1 MSRFQSLDPTP
12 TARDAVVENMEDGI
26 LVLDSEDRVVDM
38 NPAAEDILD
47 QSAAEAIG
55 HHAGEVLCET
65 GHLVEIL
72 EKAKERHTEISVGE
86 ETEQRVF
93 DVQVSPLV
101 DHLGHSSGRFVVL
114 RDISDRKRAEA
125 ALQQAKQAAEAANE
139 AKSEFISVAS
149 HEMRT
154 PITCI
159 KGYTDLLAKFMKRWA
174 DDTHIEFLDIIRVNA
189 DRLAGLVSDL
199 SDMARIES
207 GRLRL
212 DFGRVDIE
220 AVIEEAVEALRSR
233 TEEKEQVL
241 RVDVPEELPPVWGD
255 RDSLVRVT
263 SNLLSNAHKFTPAG
277 GRITVMAE
285 ALEEEGRETVVHVA
299 VKDNGIGIKPEELE
313 KVFETFYR
321 SDDRQATD
329 LPGSG
334 LGLSIASNLVEMQ
347 GGKIWLES
355 VFREG
360 TTVHFIVPTE
370 RED

>member
-1 MSRFQSLDPTP
+1 MSRFRSLDGTP

-38 NPAAEDILD
+38 NPAAEEILD
-47 QSAAEAIG
+47 QSAPGAIG
-55 HHAGEVLCET
+55 HHAAEVLSET

-72 EKAKERHTEISVGE
+72 EEAQERHAEMSVGGARE
-86 ETEQRVF
+86 EKVF
-93 DVQVSPLV
+93 DVQVSPLM
-101 DHLGHSSGRFVVL
+101 DHLGHLSGRFIVL
-114 RDISDRKRAEA
+114 RDISERKRAET

-139 AKSEFISVAS
+139 AKSEFMSVAS

-159 KGYTDLLAKFMKRWA
+159 KGYTDLLAKFMRRWA

-212 DFGRVDIE
+212 ELGRVDIE
-220 AVIEEAVEALRSR
+220 DVIEEAVEALRSR

-241 RVDVPEELPPVWGD
+241 RVEVSEDLPPVWGD
-255 RDSLVRVT
+255 CDSLVRVT

-277 GRITVMAE
+277 GRITVVAE
-285 ALEEEGRETVVHVA
+285 ALEEERRETLVHVA
-299 VKDNGIGIKPEELE
+299 VKDNGIGIRPEELE
-313 KVFETFYR
+313 KVFEKFYR

-334 LGLSIASNLVEMQ
+334 LGLSIASNLIEMQ

-370 RED
+370 RDS

>member
-1 MSRFQSLDPTP
+1 MSRFQLLDGTP
-12 TARDAVVENMEDGI
+12 TARDAVVENMEDGV
-26 LVLDSEDRVVDM
+26 LVLDNEDRVVDM
-38 NPAAEDILD
+38 NPAAEEILD
-47 QSAAEAIG
+47 RSAPGAIGQHAAE
-55 HHAGEVLCET
+55 VLSET

-72 EKAKERHTEISVGE
+72 EKAQERHAEMSVGE
-86 ETEQRVF
+86 EREEKVF
-93 DVQVSPLV
+93 DVQISPLI
-101 DHLGHSSGRFVVL
+101 DHLGHFSGRFIVL
-114 RDISDRKRAEA
+114 RDISERKRAEA

-139 AKSEFISVAS
+139 AKSEFMSVAS

-159 KGYTDLLAKFMKRWA
+159 KGYTDLLAKFMRRWA

-212 DFGRVDIE
+212 ELGRVDIE
-220 AVIEEAVEALRSR
+220 DVIEEAVEALRSR

-241 RVDVPEELPPVWGD
+241 RVEVSEDLPPVWGD
-255 RDSLVRVT
+255 CNSLVRVT

-285 ALEEEGRETVVHVA
+285 ALEEERRETVVHVA
-299 VKDNGIGIKPEELE
+299 VKDNGIGIRPEELE
-313 KVFETFYR
+313 KVFEKFYR

-329 LPGSG
+329 VPGSG
-334 LGLSIASNLVEMQ
+334 LGLSIASNLIEMQ

-370 RED
+370 REN

>member
-1 MSRFQSLDPTP
+1 MFRFQSLDITP
-12 TARDAVVENMEDGI
+12 SVRDTVVENMEDGI
-26 LVLDSEDRVVDM
+26 VVLDSEDRVVDM
-38 NPAAEDILD
+38 NPAAEEILD
-47 QSAAEAIG
+47 QSAAGAIG
-55 HHAGEVLCET
+55 HHAAEVLSET

-72 EKAKERHTEISVGE
+72 EKDQERHAEMSVGE
-86 ETEQRVF
+86 EREQMVF
-93 DVQVSPLV
+93 DVQVSPLIGQP
-101 DHLGHSSGRFVVL
+101 GHFSGRFIVL
-114 RDISDRKRAEA
+114 RDISDQKGVEA
-125 ALQQAKQAAEAANE
+125 ALQEAKQAAEAANE
-139 AKSEFISVAS
+139 AKSEFMSVAS

-159 KGYTDLLAKFMKRWA
+159 KGYTDLLTKFMKRWA

-212 DFGRVDIE
+212 ELGQVDVKD
-220 AVIEEAVEALRSR
+220 VIEEAVEALRSR
-233 TEEKEQVL
+233 AEEKEQVL
-241 RVDVPEELPPVWGD
+241 RVEVPEELPPVWGD

-263 SNLLSNAHKFTPAG
+263 SNLLSNAHKFTDAG
-277 GRITVMAE
+277 GRITVVAE
-285 ALEEEGRETVVHVA
+285 ALEEEGRDTMVHVA
-299 VKDNGIGIKPEELE
+299 VKDNGIGIRPEELE
-313 KVFETFYR
+313 KVFEKFYR

-370 RED
+370 PKT

>member
-1 MSRFQSLDPTP
+1 MSRFQSLDVTP
-12 TARDAVVENMEDGI
+12 TARDAVVESLEDGI

-38 NPAAEDILD
+38 NPAAEEILD
-47 QSAAEAIG
+47 QPAAGAIG
-55 HHAGEVLCET
+55 HDAAEVLSET
-65 GHLVEIL
+65 GHLVKIL
-72 EKAKERHTEISVGE
+72 EKAQERHAEISVGE
-86 ETEQRVF
+86 ESEQKVF
-93 DVQVSPLV
+93 DVQVSPLI
-101 DHLGHSSGRFVVL
+101 DQLGHSSGRFVVL

-125 ALQQAKQAAEAANE
+125 ALKDAKQTAEAANE
-139 AKSEFISVAS
+139 AKSEFMSVAS

-174 DDTHIEFLDIIRVNA
+174 DDTHLEFLDIIRVNA

-212 DFGRVDIE
+212 ELGRVDIE
-220 AVIEEAVEALRSR
+220 EVVEEAVEALRSR

-241 RVDVPEELPPVWGD
+241 RVEVPEGLPPAWGD

-263 SNLLSNAHKFTPAG
+263 SNLLSNAHKFTPTG
-277 GRITVMAE
+277 GRITVVAE
-285 ALEEEGRETVVHVA
+285 ALEEEGREPVVHVA
-299 VKDNGIGIKPEELE
+299 VRDNGIGIRPEELE
-313 KVFETFYR
+313 KVFEKFYR
-321 SDDRQATD
+321 SDDREATD

-370 RED
+370 RET

>member
-1 MSRFQSLDPTP
+1 MSRFQSLDVTP
-12 TARDAVVENMEDGI
+12 TARDTVVESMEDGI
-26 LVLDSEDRVVDM
+26 LVLDSEDRVVDI
-38 NPAAEDILD
+38 NPAAEKILD
-47 QSAAEAIG
+47 QSAAGAIG
-55 HHAGEVLCET
+55 QHAAEVLSEA
-65 GHLVEIL
+65 GHLVELL
-72 EKAKERHTEISVGE
+72 EKAQERHTEMSLGE
-86 ETEQRVF
+86 ESEQKVF
-93 DVQVSPLV
+93 DVQISPLT
-101 DHLGHSSGRFVVL
+101 DQLGHSSGRFVVL

-125 ALQQAKQAAEAANE
+125 ALQEAKQAAEAANE
-139 AKSEFISVAS
+139 AKSEFMSVAS

-159 KGYTDLLAKFMKRWA
+159 KGYTDLLAKFMKSWA

-189 DRLAGLVSDL
+189 DRLAELVSDL

-212 DFGRVDIE
+212 ELGQVDIE
-220 AVIEEAVEALRSR
+220 EVVEEAVEDLRSR

-241 RVDVPEELPPVWGD
+241 RVEVPEELPPVWGD
-255 RDSLVRVT
+255 WDSLVRVT
-263 SNLLSNAHKFTPAG
+263 SNLISNAHKFTSAG
-277 GRITVMAE
+277 GRITVAAE
-285 ALEEEGRETVVHVA
+285 ALEEDGREPVVHVA
-299 VKDNGIGIKPEELE
+299 VKDNGIGIRPEELE
-313 KVFETFYR
+313 KVFEKFYR

-370 RED
+370 REN